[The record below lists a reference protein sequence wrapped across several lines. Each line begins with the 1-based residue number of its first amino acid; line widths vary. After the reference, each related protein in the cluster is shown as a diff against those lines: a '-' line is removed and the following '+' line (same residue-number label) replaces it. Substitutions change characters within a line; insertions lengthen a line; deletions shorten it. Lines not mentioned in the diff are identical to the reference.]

1 MDRIVHDKRKNH
13 IRFVLLKEKAG
24 ALDKKK
30 PFMTEK
36 ADLIKNY

>member
-1 MDRIVHDKRKNH
+1 MIREKNH

-30 PFMTEK
+30 PFMTE
-36 ADLIKNY
+36 